1 MELNGA
7 SRWPLGSQHQRRDDR
22 IMTSTG
28 RLDSATHHRLVVG
41 FDGSDSSLSAL
52 EWAASEAESRAAS
65 VRIISSYALT
75 QGLDLAAGAS
85 AAGIDMREIAAG
97 CVDQLRTAT
106 TTVFEGHPGVAHD
119 VEAVGV
125 SPALTLL
132 REAERA
138 DLVVVGSSGAGA
150 ITRFLLGSV
159 TGSLLAKSPCPV
171 VIVPATTR
179 PPTSRIVVGTD
190 GSEHAEHA
198 VRWAVDEADRRG
210 LELVIVHA
218 WRYGYHLT
226 MEGVD
231 RADDFTPVDA
241 ELILDEAVE
250 AARSIGTGNVRGEL
264 IEGRATE
271 TLLKMSETTDLL
283 VVGARGRGGFHRML
297 FGSTASAAATH
308 SSCPTV
314 IVR

>member
-1 MELNGA
+1 
-7 SRWPLGSQHQRRDDR
+7 
-22 IMTSTG
+22 MTSIG
-28 RLDSATHHRLVVG
+28 RYDSPAHHRLVIG

-52 EWAASEAESRAAS
+52 EWAAAEAESRAAS
-65 VRIISSYALT
+65 VRIVSSYSLT

-85 AAGIDMREIAAG
+85 AAGIDLTEIAAG
-97 CVDQLRTAT
+97 CLDQLRTAT
-106 TTVFEGHPGVAHD
+106 TKVFEEHPGVEHD
-119 VEAVGV
+119 IEAVGV

-132 REAERA
+132 AEAEHA

-150 ITRFLLGSV
+150 IMRFLLGTV
-159 TGSLLAKSPCPV
+159 TASLLAKSPCPV

-190 GSEHAEHA
+190 GSEHAAHA
-198 VRWAVDEADRRG
+198 VRWAIDEADRRH

-218 WRYGYHLT
+218 WAYRRHLT
-226 MEGVD
+226 IEGVD

-250 AARSIGTGNVRGEL
+250 AARSVGSGNVRGEL
-264 IEGRATE
+264 VEGRATE
-271 TLLKMSETTDLL
+271 TLLEMSETADLL
-283 VVGARGRGGFHRML
+283 VLGARGSGGFRRML
-297 FGSTASAAATH
+297 FGSTASAAAAH